1 MNDLKQRIDALCA
14 KVIAAPDESEELT
27 IAMRELRNALAE
39 HSANLRRQVEN
50 FRQKGFPQSNDP
62 PEA

>member
-27 IAMRELRNALAE
+27 IAMRELRSALAE
-39 HSANLRRQVEN
+39 HSANLRRQVEE
-50 FRQKGFPQSNDP
+50 FRQGFPQSNDP
-62 PEA
+62 PEV